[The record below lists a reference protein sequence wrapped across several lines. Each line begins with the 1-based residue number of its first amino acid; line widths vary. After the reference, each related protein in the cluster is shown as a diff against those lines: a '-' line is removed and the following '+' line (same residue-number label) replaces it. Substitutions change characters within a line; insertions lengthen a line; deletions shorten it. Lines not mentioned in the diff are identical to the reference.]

1 MKNQL
6 HSALGFNNGLEV
18 RVLPTRLFQF
28 FSPLEGDYPLQLFAA
43 DVDGG

>member
-18 RVLPTRLFQF
+18 RVLPGYQF
-28 FSPLEGDYPLQLFAA
+28 FRLNPEFEPLGKFI
-43 DVDGG
+43 